1 MRRALLIFGL
11 ALAALGSLGPA
22 LETIAP
28 CLVQCVDEGPSRD
41 CASSDQ
47 CCSCCVHPR
56 LVATDVR
63 GDAERL
69 APSSPIDAASFE
81 SVPSA
86 DPREIL
92 HVPKAFL
99 G

>member
-1 MRRALLIFGL
+1 MRRALLVFGL

-22 LETIAP
+22 LEAIAP
-28 CLVQCVDEGPSRD
+28 CLVECVDEGPSRD
-41 CASSDQ
+41 CANSDQ

-63 GDAERL
+63 GDADRL
-69 APSSPIDAASFE
+69 GSSTAVDTIAVTT
-81 SVPSA
+81 VPSA

-92 HVPKAFL
+92 HVPKALL